1 MKKWILILT
10 LIGSS
15 VVFSDYRTNMI
26 SKMKTKEERISTTY
40 RGQGISGEVQI
51 MEEIQNAWDY
61 ELNAI
66 YKLLMSKLSDAQKIK
81 LRNEEREWLKRRERT
96 VKNATEETMGGIGAA
111 TTYYSI
117 MTEWTADR
125 AKELARRYN
134 NLK

>member
-66 YKLLMSKLSDAQKIK
+66 YKLLTF
-81 LRNEEREWLKRRERT
+81 RCT
-96 VKNATEETMGGIGAA
+96 KN
-111 TTYYSI
+111 
-117 MTEWTADR
+117 
-125 AKELARRYN
+125 
-134 NLK
+134 